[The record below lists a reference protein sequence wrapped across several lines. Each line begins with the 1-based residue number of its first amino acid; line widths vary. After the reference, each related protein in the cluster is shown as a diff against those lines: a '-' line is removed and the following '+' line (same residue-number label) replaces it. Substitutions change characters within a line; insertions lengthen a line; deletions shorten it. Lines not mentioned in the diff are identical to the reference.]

1 MVARFVAVA
10 MFVSAG
16 AAPTAGARA
25 AGADD
30 LPRPNLHW
38 NIERP
43 LRYRP
48 EGTDFVIDDGAES
61 FNRPLYGRHN
71 AFRVDGGDKPEFVLY
86 LPGRGG
92 NLRLALRAGNSAK
105 WLQDAAHVTMR
116 YRPGSLLYDIRD
128 PLLGVHGL
136 LQLQV
141 LSMTR
146 TDGLILRATLSGTEL
161 QSAPVEVIAAF
172 GGVNGER
179 GVRDGDIGTEA
190 VPISQWFQLRAEFC
204 RDNVIAATAHG
215 FELRGAA
222 ARVVGIAPPGSILT
236 IADARQW
243 QDIDA
248 LLASQ
253 VPADR
258 AADVAPATSGAP
270 SGATLRGSLSDKP
283 PSGSAGQRVSLPVA
297 VVRFNLARGK
307 PALLALQRLAG
318 GAADATELDTYRQV
332 TAAPAASGSIRP
344 RSIPQAVAPRRADRL
359 LPPYTPAQLPKVFA
373 QSQAERTAI
382 REQIVVRTP
391 DPTID
396 AAVGALNVA
405 ADAVWDE
412 RQGAVMHGAIAWR
425 ARLLGWRGAYAMDDL
440 GWHERARRHF
450 AVWATRQN
458 LDPIPAVLPAA
469 EEATHLSRNPQALHS
484 NGDLSNSHYDMNQ
497 VYIDALF
504 RHLLW
509 TGDLKFARAVWPVIE
524 RHLAWERRL
533 FRREFGPQRLP
544 LYEAYAAIWA
554 SDDLEYHGGGVAY
567 ASAYN
572 WWHNVMAGRVARLIG
587 RDPAPYDRE
596 AGLIRRA
603 LAEYLWLPDEGM
615 YAEFRDYLGLQL
627 AHPSAGLW
635 SFYTLLDAPGL
646 VPERNAWLMTRY
658 VDSQIPHLP
667 VRGPGIAD
675 SGFFVLATTSWMPY
689 TWSANNVVMA
699 ENVHTALGY
708 WRAGRSEPAFRLF
721 KSALLAS
728 MYMGICPGNVGTMNF
743 LDVYRREAQRDFA
756 DGAGV
761 TARAVV
767 EGLFGIRPDALAGQ
781 IEIQPGWPA
790 EWRKASLHTP
800 DLDLEFRVGTAHA
813 IGKMRGRAMAT
824 SGAAD
829 ARDEVG
835 ELHFEFAAR
844 LPHVRRVHMRLPM
857 RHEGVRRVSVNGRPI
872 TASITSDALGRRW
885 LEIGWRLQVRNTIDI
900 RWQGALTDE
909 SVAELDA
916 AAGMRAGVR
925 DWSDQSADASAASAG
940 PDPSDSRADPTQR
953 LRAAPTR
960 IQSRNSG
967 GAFNTVDLTPYFNE
981 RVTDIFR
988 PGKYRAPRSPFVSLA
1003 IPSQGIGAWA
1013 GHVNAAASI
1022 DDSGLR
1028 HAADLH
1034 GGRFVLPDGLP
1045 FATPGGGTAPN
1056 IVFTSQWDN
1065 YPRRATVPLTGRARH
1080 VYVLMAGSTN
1090 HMQSRFDNGEVIV
1103 TYRDGSSVR
1112 LALNNPV
1119 NWWPIDQDYFIDD
1132 YQFRRNEPIPPRIDL
1147 RTGLVR
1153 VSSVAA
1159 FRGRGGAVAGGAA
1172 TVLDLPLDPAKELQS
1187 LSVVA
1192 VANEVV
1198 IGLMAVTLQQ

>member
-1 MVARFVAVA
+1 MVARVVAVA
-10 MFVSAG
+10 LLVSVG
-16 AAPTAGARA
+16 LAPTVGARA

-30 LPRPNLHW
+30 LPQPNLQS

-48 EGTDFVIDDGAES
+48 QGGDFVIDDGAES

-92 NLRLALRAGNSAK
+92 NLRLALRAGNTAK

-128 PLLGVHGL
+128 SLLGAHGVL
-136 LQLQV
+136 KLQV
-141 LSMTR
+141 LSMSR
-146 TDGLILRATLSGTEL
+146 TDGLILRAMLSGTEP
-161 QSAPVEVIAAF
+161 QSEPVEVIAAF

-179 GVRDGDIGTEA
+179 GARDGDIGTEA

-204 RDNVIAATAHG
+204 SDNVIAATADG
-215 FELRGAA
+215 FALRGAA
-222 ARVVGIAPPGSILT
+222 ARIAGIAPPGSLLT

-243 QDIDA
+243 QDINA

-253 VPADR
+253 VAVERATDIAR
-258 AADVAPATSGAP
+258 AAPDAPTGSPTRAPPPGA
-270 SGATLRGSLSDKP
+270 RQP
-283 PSGSAGQRVSLPVA
+283 PPLLPVA
-297 VVRFNLARGK
+297 VVRFNLTGDK
-307 PALLALQRLAG
+307 PAYLALQRLPG
-318 GAADATELDTYRQV
+318 GAAAATELDTYRQV
-332 TAAPAASGSIRP
+332 TAATSRRSLAS
-344 RSIPQAVAPRRADRL
+344 AVALQSAEPL
-359 LPPYTPAQLPKVFA
+359 LPAFTPAQLPKVFA
-373 QSQAERTAI
+373 QTQAERTAI

-412 RQGAVMHGAIAWR
+412 RQGAVLHGAIAWR

-458 LDPIPAVLPAA
+458 RDPIPEVLPAA

-567 ASAYN
+567 STAYN
-572 WWHNVMAGRVARLIG
+572 EWHNIMAGRVARLIG

-658 VDSQIPHLP
+658 VDSQIPHLA

-675 SGFFVLATTSWMPY
+675 PGFFVLATTSWMPY

-790 EWRKASLHTP
+790 EWRRAALHTP
-800 DLDLEFRVGTAHA
+800 DLDLEFRVGSAHA
-813 IGKMRGRAMAT
+813 IGKMRGRAMGT
-824 SGAAD
+824 SGGAD
-829 ARDEVG
+829 SGDDTG
-835 ELHFEFAAR
+835 GLHFEFAAR
-844 LPHVRRVHMRLPM
+844 LPHVRRVRMRLPM
-857 RHEGVRRVSVNGRPI
+857 RHEGVRRVSVNGRTI

-885 LEIGWRLQVRNTIDI
+885 LEIAWRLQVRNTIDI
-900 RWQGALTDE
+900 RWQGALTEE
-909 SVAELDA
+909 SVAELDT
-916 AAGMRAGVR
+916 AAGLRAGVR
-925 DWSDQSADASAASAG
+925 DWSDQSADASAASEG
-940 PDPSDSRADPTQR
+940 PDPSDSRDDPAQR

-1045 FATPGGGTAPN
+1045 FATPGGDTAPN

-1103 TYRDGSSVR
+1103 TYQDGSSVR

-1147 RTGLVR
+1147 ATGLVR

-1192 VANEVV
+1192 LANEVV